1 MIEINKWIKNNVK
14 KWLIRVYDSF
24 DYNYLLIRIYQNYE
38 IEYWNKHIFIW
49 KKLDYVKSYSPCF
62 DYVKSKTKTT
72 IKNNY
77 FYTLTK

>member
-1 MIEINKWIKNNVK
+1 MIELNKWIKENVK
-14 KWLIRVYDSF
+14 KWLINVCDKI

-38 IEYWNKHIFIW
+38 IEYWNKHIFVW
-49 KKLDYVKSYSPCF
+49 KKHNYVNSYSSCF
-62 DYVKSKTKTT
+62 DNVKSKTRTT